1 MDIQHFTGNGNQR
14 FPLTTETL
22 ATLQQQIMLLQAFGY
37 IAGSRYI
44 VRQST
49 ATTDGCIF
57 IDGEILTLQGAP
69 ADFINIVVADETLAI
84 ADQFSGTVR
93 TRRTAVY
100 SDTMATGGYIAADF
114 QTLASADDTLVMS
127 NAALSAALTE
137 ARRHIVPTGTIVMWS
152 GAVADIPEGWA
163 LCDGTGG
170 TPDLRGRFIVGAAH
184 DDGDGGS
191 GYAVGATGGEPSVTL
206 KVSQIPEHTHIYAG
220 DDELT
225 RVAEAEIAEAEVGE
239 INVASIASLPHTSYW
254 VDKFNT
260 TPTGGSQ
267 PHENRPPYFALAYIM
282 KII

>member
-22 ATLQQQIMLLQAFGY
+22 ATMQQQIMLLQAFGY

-57 IDGEILTLQGAP
+57 IDGEILSLQGAP

-100 SDTMATGGYIAADF
+100 SATMATGGYIAADF

-127 NAALSAALTE
+127 NAALSAALAE
-137 ARRHIVPTGTIVMWS
+137 ARRHVVPTGTIVMWS

-191 GYAVGATGGEPSVTL
+191 GYAVGMTGGADSVTL
-206 KVSQIPEHTHIYAG
+206 TTQQMPEHTHEYLALDDWSHMSQLDIKTGNIGAYDVARIDGTGTTDDIDLCRTSPAG
-220 DDELT
+220 
-225 RVAEAEIAEAEVGE
+225 
-239 INVASIASLPHTSYW
+239 
-254 VDKFNT
+254 
-260 TPTGGSQ
+260 GGQ
-267 PHENRPPYFALAYIM
+267 PHENRPPYFALAYII

>member
-100 SDTMATGGYIAADF
+100 SATMATGGYIAADF

-137 ARRHIVPTGTIVMWS
+137 ARRHVVPTGTIVMWS

-191 GYAVGATGGEPSVTL
+191 GYAVGTTGGKDSVTL
-206 KVSQIPEHTHIYAG
+206 ETQHLPEHTHDYLALDDWSHMEQLDIKTGNIGAYDVARIG
-220 DDELT
+220 DTGTTDDIDLC
-225 RVAEAEIAEAEVGE
+225 R
-239 INVASIASLPHTSYW
+239 TS
-254 VDKFNT
+254 
-260 TPTGGSQ
+260 PTGGGQ

-282 KII
+282 KVI

>member
-44 VRQST
+44 VRQSA

-69 ADFINIVVADETLAI
+69 DDFINIVVADETLAI
-84 ADQFSGTVR
+84 AGQFSGTVR

-100 SDTMATGGYIAADF
+100 SATMATGGYIASNF

-137 ARRHIVPTGTIVMWS
+137 ARRHVVPTGTIVMWS
-152 GAVADIPEGWA
+152 GAVADIPDGWA

-170 TPDLRGRFIVGAAH
+170 TPDLRGRFIVGAAR
-184 DDGDGGS
+184 DAEDAGD
-191 GYAVGATGGEPSVTL
+191 GYAVGETGGANSVTL
-206 KVSQIPEHTHIYAG
+206 NVAQMPEHTHTYGAPDEWSSITGAELAG
-220 DDELT
+220 EQYGGYTAQWD
-225 RVAEAEIAEAEVGE
+225 VAEGV
-239 INVASIASLPHTSYW
+239 VKDF
-254 VDKFNT
+254 VDFHT
-260 TPTGGSQ
+260 TPTGSGQ

>member
-69 ADFINIVVADETLAI
+69 DDFINIVVGDETLAI

-100 SDTMATGGYIAADF
+100 SATMATGGYIAAGF

-127 NAALSAALTE
+127 NAALSAALVE
-137 ARRHIVPTGTIVMWS
+137 ARRHVVPTGTIVMWS
-152 GAVADIPEGWA
+152 GAVADIPTGWA

-170 TPDLRGRFIVGAAH
+170 TPDLRGRFIVGASH

-191 GYAVGATGGEPSVTL
+191 GYAVGATGGKDSVTL
-206 KVSQIPEHTHIYAG
+206 ETQQMPAHSHVYAG
-220 DDELT
+220 DDRLSSAASA
-225 RVAEAEIAEAEVGE
+225 VIAVPEVGE
-239 INVASIASLPHTSYW
+239 INVAVMDAAHTSYW

-260 TPTGGSQ
+260 SSVGGGQ
-267 PHENRPPYFALAYIM
+267 PHENRPPYYALFYI
-282 KII
+282 KRIN

>member
-49 ATTDGCIF
+49 AAADGCIF

-69 ADFINIVVADETLAI
+69 DDFINIVVADETLAI
-84 ADQFSGTVR
+84 AGQFSGTVR

-100 SDTMATGGYIAADF
+100 SATMATGGYIAANF

-137 ARRHIVPTGTIVMWS
+137 ARRHVVPTGTIVMWS
-152 GAVADIPEGWA
+152 GAVADIPDGWA

-170 TPDLRGRFIVGAAH
+170 TPDLRGRFIVGAAR
-184 DDGDGGS
+184 DAEDAGD
-191 GYAVGATGGEPSVTL
+191 GYAVGDKGGENSVTL
-206 KVSQIPEHTHIYAG
+206 NVAQMPQHTHTYGAPDEWSSITGAELAG
-220 DDELT
+220 EQYGGYTAQWD
-225 RVAEAEIAEAEVGE
+225 VAEGVVKDFV
-239 INVASIASLPHTSYW
+239 NFH
-254 VDKFNT
+254 T

>member
-44 VRQST
+44 VCQST

-69 ADFINIVVADETLAI
+69 DDFINIVVADETLAI
-84 ADQFSGTVR
+84 AGQFSGTVR

-100 SDTMATGGYIAADF
+100 SATMATGGYIAADF

-137 ARRHIVPTGTIVMWS
+137 ARRHVVPTGTIVMWS
-152 GAVADIPEGWA
+152 GAVADIPDGWA

-170 TPDLRGRFIVGAAH
+170 TPDLRGRFIVGAAR
-184 DDGDGGS
+184 DAEDAGD
-191 GYAVGATGGEPSVTL
+191 GYAVGETGGANSVTL
-206 KVSQIPEHTHIYAG
+206 NVAQMPQHTHTYGAPDEWSSITGAELAG
-220 DDELT
+220 EQYGGYTAQWD
-225 RVAEAEIAEAEVGE
+225 VAEGVVKDFV
-239 INVASIASLPHTSYW
+239 NFH
-254 VDKFNT
+254 T
-260 TPTGGSQ
+260 TPTGSGQ

-282 KII
+282 KMI

>member
-44 VRQST
+44 VRQSA

-69 ADFINIVVADETLAI
+69 DDFINIVVADETLAI
-84 ADQFSGTVR
+84 AGQFSGTVR

-100 SDTMATGGYIAADF
+100 SATMATGGYIASNF

-137 ARRHIVPTGTIVMWS
+137 ARRHVVPTGTIVMWS
-152 GAVADIPEGWA
+152 GAVADIPDGWA

-170 TPDLRGRFIVGAAH
+170 TPDLRGRFIVGAAR
-184 DDGDGGS
+184 DAEDAGD
-191 GYAVGATGGEPSVTL
+191 GYAVGETGGANSVTL
-206 KVSQIPEHTHIYAG
+206 NVAQMPQHTHTYGAPDEWSSITGAELAG
-220 DDELT
+220 EQYGGYTAQWD
-225 RVAEAEIAEAEVGE
+225 VAEGV
-239 INVASIASLPHTSYW
+239 VKDF
-254 VDKFNT
+254 VDFHT
-260 TPTGGSQ
+260 TPTGGGQ

-282 KII
+282 KVI